1 MPRKARR
8 INPIYVSPDGGE
20 TVYEQLPNGD
30 RILVEQSQQAKDEEQ
45 AYEEAEM
52 VNAEAIA
59 LRRKYPTLQ
68 KAWDKYL
75 TVWHLIKGNDRYVQL
90 FLFSF
95 YQQWTDVCVRLK
107 G

>member
-1 MPRKARR
+1 MKKKTKSA
-8 INPIYVSPDGGE
+8 IYVSPDGGE

-30 RILVEQSQQAKDEEQ
+30 RILVEQSQSAKDEEQ

-68 KAWDKYL
+68 KAWDKYR
-75 TVWHLIKGNDRYVQL
+75 TVWHLINGNQ
-90 FLFSF
+90 
-95 YQQWTDVCVRLK
+95 
-107 G
+107 